1 MPIQYDASSNMAVL
15 VYRSKLCSREF
26 PAETLPLKRRV
37 EWFSQPDGRK
47 IGTATQHV
55 TLRAI
60 RPSQQNEPPHP
71 TAMEVRRNI
80 TFCLPTHGCF
90 PSMPRTTSLQ
100 HGSRK
105 R

>member
-26 PAETLPLKRRV
+26 TAETLPLKRRV

-47 IGTATQHV
+47 KGTATQHV
-55 TLRAI
+55 TLCAV
-60 RPSQQNEPPHP
+60 RPGQQNEPPHP
-71 TAMEVRRNI
+71 TAMEVRCKI
-80 TFCLPTHGCF
+80 TFCLPTRGCF
-90 PSMPRTTSLQ
+90 PSTPRTISLQ
-100 HGSRK
+100 HGSHK